1 MGGGCGLDYGKWV
14 VLGAFD
20 EVMVMDGLLRTGSG
34 GEKCMQDDLRKF
46 NLEHET
52 TADCR
57 PLEPVLPL
65 AASERL
71 RV

>member
-34 GEKCMQDDLRKF
+34 GERCMQDDL
-46 NLEHET
+46 
-52 TADCR
+52 
-57 PLEPVLPL
+57 
-65 AASERL
+65 
-71 RV
+71 